1 MDYQGNLNS
10 INSDFSNIAILINE
24 TIKSVIDQYRR
35 LPRIIQIRTKH
46 EELRRILGARPNF
59 TYSLDELRELQTS
72 IKDGDFSTKYTSY
85 MTNITNTFIT
95 NGNINY
101 QLSENNFTDVLRT
114 NLSSI
119 ANNREHLTKPIISKS
134 KVQMNI
140 DRFIEIINREVNN
153 LREREGNNGNL
164 KRIFEYIFGA
174 IQLFIFNIE
183 DDIRFYKGKDRI
195 FTESLRAW
203 FFIGFI
209 SRIFRGGRSYATTA
223 RELTSI
229 KNYFIEPMKNTPL
242 IYINS
247 FENISIVQTE
257 LNTAI
262 TAFKEIEITEE
273 NIQRCRG
280 MIMNIDRNLVSLYR
294 CLLINEE

>member
-72 IKDGDFSTKYTSY
+72 IKEGEFFTKYTTY

-119 ANNREHLTKPIISKS
+119 ANNREHLSKPIIAKS
-134 KVQMNI
+134 KIQMNI
-140 DRFIEIINREVNN
+140 DRFIEIINQEVNN

-174 IQLFIFNIE
+174 IQLFIFNLE

-195 FTESLRAW
+195 FTE
-203 FFIGFI
+203 
-209 SRIFRGGRSYATTA
+209 
-223 RELTSI
+223 
-229 KNYFIEPMKNTPL
+229 NYKYCTLAPVPT
-242 IYINS
+242 Y
-247 FENISIVQTE
+247 
-257 LNTAI
+257 
-262 TAFKEIEITEE
+262 
-273 NIQRCRG
+273 
-280 MIMNIDRNLVSLYR
+280 
-294 CLLINEE
+294 

>member
-1 MDYQGNLNS
+1 
-10 INSDFSNIAILINE
+10 
-24 TIKSVIDQYRR
+24 
-35 LPRIIQIRTKH
+35 
-46 EELRRILGARPNF
+46 LGARPNF

-72 IKDGDFSTKYTSY
+72 IKEGEFFTKYTTY

-119 ANNREHLTKPIISKS
+119 SNNREHLTKPIIAKS

-140 DRFIEIINREVNN
+140 DRFIEIVNQEVNN

-195 FTESLRAW
+195 FTESFRAW

-223 RELTSI
+223 RELTTI

-273 NIQRCRG
+273 NIPRCRG
-280 MIMNIDRNLVSLYR
+280 MIVNIDRNFVSLYR